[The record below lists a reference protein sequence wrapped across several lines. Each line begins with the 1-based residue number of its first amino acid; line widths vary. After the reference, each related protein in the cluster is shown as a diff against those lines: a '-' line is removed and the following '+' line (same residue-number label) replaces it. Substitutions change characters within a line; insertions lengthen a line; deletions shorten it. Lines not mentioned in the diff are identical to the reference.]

1 MLYLQTS
8 NMKNFIIT
16 ILSSILLIS
25 CSKYQRLLKSSDV
38 ELKYEGAVK
47 YYAEEEYN
55 KAFPLLEEILPLYR
69 GSDKSEELNFYY
81 AYCNYYLNDFILA
94 GYHFQK
100 FYNIFPLSERAEDA
114 MFMSAYCYYLI
125 SPVYTL
131 DQSNT
136 YEAIE
141 EFQKFG
147 KNYPTSEL
155 SDSALVLMNNLLY
168 KLEIKSYEN
177 AKLHFTTENYKAA
190 IVAFDNF
197 LKDYPNTEY
206 DEEVNFYVLKSS
218 FLLAKNSV
226 NKKKE
231 ERINNTI
238 DAYYNFVDNFD
249 DEKYLKESENMYD
262 QILKEREKLI
272 TKK

>member
-1 MLYLQTS
+1 
-8 NMKNFIIT
+8 MKHFIII
-16 ILSSILLIS
+16 ILASIALIS

-38 ELKYEGAVK
+38 ELKYEGAIK
-47 YYAEEEYN
+47 YYTEEKYN

-100 FYNIFPLSERAEDA
+100 FYNIFPLSDRAEDA

-136 YEAIE
+136 YEAID
-141 EFQKFG
+141 EFKKFE
-147 KNYPTSEL
+147 KNYPTSALIDSVLALKNEL
-155 SDSALVLMNNLLY
+155 LF
-168 KLEIKSYEN
+168 KLEIKSFEN
-177 AKLHFTTENYKAA
+177 AKLNYTTENYKAA
-190 IVAFDNF
+190 IVAFNNF
-197 LKDYPNTEY
+197 LKDYPNTIYE
-206 DEEVNFYVLKSS
+206 EEVNFYILKSS

-226 NKKKE
+226 RKKKE
-231 ERINNTI
+231 DRINNTI

-249 DEKYLKESENMYD
+249 DEKYLKESESMYD
-262 QILKEREKLI
+262 QILKEREKLL